1 MAHLKAS
8 LAEPE
13 LRLLEGKK
21 RGNTHHTQLGKK
33 KPLGKLEASFAV
45 PLPSV
50 EKDKLFP
57 NKTQHI
63 QESTGGSSALPDC
76 YHFIN
81 ESDDESLSV
90 CNSKCLSL

>member
-33 KPLGKLEASFAV
+33 KPLGTIRGLV
-45 PLPSV
+45 CCTPS
-50 EKDKLFP
+50 
-57 NKTQHI
+57 I
-63 QESTGGSSALPDC
+63 S
-76 YHFIN
+76 
-81 ESDDESLSV
+81 
-90 CNSKCLSL
+90 